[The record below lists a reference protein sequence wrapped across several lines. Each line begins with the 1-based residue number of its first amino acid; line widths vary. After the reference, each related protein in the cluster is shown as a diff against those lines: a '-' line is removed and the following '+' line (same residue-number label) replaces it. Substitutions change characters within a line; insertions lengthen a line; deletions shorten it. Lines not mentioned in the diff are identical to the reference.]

1 MSDEP
6 RNAESFGP
14 NVWLIDEM
22 FREFKEHPESVSE
35 SWRDFFSDYRPPVG
49 RAASSPSLEDE
60 HSTEGRASQL
70 GACSRAAAGGPM
82 ARRASRSHRSLAGG

>member
-6 RNAESFGP
+6 SSAESFGP

-35 SWRDFFSDYRPPVG
+35 SWREFFSDYRPAVG
-49 RAASSPSLEDE
+49 RAAPPPVAQPILMS
-60 HSTEGRASQL
+60 
-70 GACSRAAAGGPM
+70 
-82 ARRASRSHRSLAGG
+82 ARPTMSGVCRM